1 MLQQFQKLLE
11 NKGFLLPMASIM
23 LMDDAWIKNNAM
35 FMQKIGEKWERKI
48 EEFLDLDLD
57 FRILLC

>member
-11 NKGFLLPMASIM
+11 NEGFLLPMASIM
-23 LMDDAWIKNNAM
+23 LMNDAWIKNNAKLVKN
-35 FMQKIGEKWERKI
+35 FGEKWERKI

-57 FRILLC
+57 FRIMKC